1 MKTLFLAFA
10 ATTMIWVDAPAQS
23 VKNPPVR
30 TKTAFE
36 QKFPGALQVKWGKE
50 NSSEYEA
57 EFVLGTTKMSANFTT
72 DGKWLETESTI
83 PVNQIPA
90 TVSSSIAKL
99 FPDSTVLEADR
110 IERAE
115 KNILYEIVLKTGTKK
130 KELLF
135 DEKGVL
141 QK

>member
-1 MKTLFLAFA
+1 
-10 ATTMIWVDAPAQS
+10 
-23 VKNPPVR
+23 
-30 TKTAFE
+30 
-36 QKFPGALQVKWGKE
+36 
-50 NSSEYEA
+50 
-57 EFVLGTTKMSANFTT
+57 MSANFTT